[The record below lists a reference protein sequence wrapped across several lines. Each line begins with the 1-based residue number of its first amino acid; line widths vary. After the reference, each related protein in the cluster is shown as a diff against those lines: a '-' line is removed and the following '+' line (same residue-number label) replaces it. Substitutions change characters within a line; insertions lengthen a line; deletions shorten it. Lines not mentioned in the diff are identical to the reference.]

1 MTAETKAYSIAL
13 MGDIMLDRE
22 VGQRFQSEP
31 DAFAFTDIRSLLE
44 PYDIVFANLENPVA
58 TSGSPHPIQDPNVCF
73 CARPDTLPILKRL
86 GIDTV
91 SIGNNHLLDYGE
103 SALVET
109 TEHLDTH
116 GIHWAGAGRNYDE
129 ANRPIILTVNSHK
142 VAILSHVFVY
152 SASTERATER
162 TPGLADYRI
171 RRILKHIKRLKRD
184 GHHVLISLH
193 WGIEYQFYPLPYQM
207 KWARRMIDAGASLIV
222 GHGPHYP
229 QGIEDYNGGKIIYSL
244 GNFIFDEPYKY
255 TRRSFIYGVTLSTR
269 GRPIKADIYPVHLE
283 QALPRIVTGRAA
295 ERIVNLVNDLSRRYP
310 RVDRAFW
317 RRINNIWFSD
327 IVWRVQKMKS
337 WKFVFLPPLSF
348 YFSLGIKNYLR
359 KMLPGRLKIWIK

>member
-1 MTAETKAYSIAL
+1 MTAESKAYSIAM

-22 VGQRFQSEP
+22 VGRRFQSG
-31 DAFAFTDIRSLLE
+31 AFAFDNMRTLLE

-58 TSGSPHPIQDPNVCF
+58 LSGSPHPVQDPNVCF
-73 CARPDTLPILKRL
+73 CAKPDTLTILKNL
-86 GIDTV
+86 GISAV
-91 SIGNNHLLDYGE
+91 SIANNHLLDYGE

-109 TEHLDTH
+109 TEHLDAQ

-129 ANRPIILTVNSHK
+129 ANRPIILTVNSYK
-142 VAILSHVFVY
+142 VAILCHVFIY
-152 SASTERATER
+152 SASTERAR
-162 TPGLADYRI
+162 ANAPGLADYRVRKILRQI
-171 RRILKHIKRLKRD
+171 RRLKEA
-184 GHHVLISLH
+184 GHHVLVSLH

-207 KWARRMIDAGASLIV
+207 KWARRMIDAGASLII

-229 QGIEDYNGGKIIYSL
+229 QGIEGYNGGTIIYSL

-255 TRRSFIYGVTLSTR
+255 TRRSFIYGVAISGE
-269 GRPIKADIYPVHLE
+269 GRPVKADIFPVYLE
-283 QALPRIVTGRAA
+283 QALPRIVTGREA
-295 ERIVNLVNDLSRRYP
+295 ERLVNLVNDLSNRYP
-310 RVDRAFW
+310 RLEQKSW

-337 WKFVFLPPLSF
+337 WKFVWLPPLSF

-359 KMLPGRLKIWIK
+359 KLLPGRLKKWIK